1 MKENYNQHLDEI
13 SKLIILR
20 MASLRKIE
28 SSYQFERM
36 FLHIGSIASPTR
48 LLDELAQDKLILHE
62 GIFDKDPSFYK
73 NILTTKKGLD
83 YLNEK
88 LKNTSFST
96 KELTGQRMD
105 ILKKIFGKD

>member
-1 MKENYNQHLDEI
+1 MKVFL
-13 SKLIILR
+13 
-20 MASLRKIE
+20 MKIP
-28 SSYQFERM
+28 
-36 FLHIGSIASPTR
+36 L
-48 LLDELAQDKLILHE
+48 
-62 GIFDKDPSFYK
+62 FYK